1 MVEKEGKVKRGREKE
16 NGKVT
21 EGKGKRKG
29 GKGEEGKMAMEK
41 KIG

>member
-1 MVEKEGKVKRGREKE
+1 MEKERKVERGRDKE

-21 EGKGKRKG
+21 KGKGKRNG
-29 GKGEEGKMAMEK
+29 GKGEDGKMAMEK